1 LVVRQ
6 RALIIF
12 VRRLGNGRVT
22 WSGQSICEAQG
33 MLEPPLR
40 PSGSRSFQSS
50 AFPGVRRRSAPA
62 PPEVLPVS
70 YVQEPPSSRSTGR
83 PVRRTGDAQ
92 RREPVLGADI
102 AVLRSRGLN
111 DGVLRAIL
119 REGPAGSASPARLL
133 LERGLVTEE
142 DYYCAFAEATGL
154 GFLSEG
160 SFVSRHNPGFPP
172 PLEMRGPLPVGRS
185 QTGEILFA
193 VAPAPESLAEFQSY
207 LTRFPEMRQ
216 RIRIA
221 SPRAL
226 SRAIAAADPGKR
238 LSVERAQ
245 ASARQTMP
253 GGQIAVVCGIL
264 ATFAGGL
271 LLTPGQAT
279 VGLSVGV
286 TLLGMIPGVARM
298 MAGAAGCRSRL
309 PKRAQPA
316 GPPPFYSVLVPLY
329 REARVAPVLAAALGA
344 LDYPHQR
351 LEVLFLLEE
360 DDHET
365 RAALKPLL
373 MAHMR
378 TVVLPAGEPRTKPR
392 ALCHGLAIARGEL
405 IAVYDGEDRPE
416 PDQLRLAAARFC
428 KVPPR
433 VAGLQAHLAIDHG
446 SHRIFARQFRLE
458 YAGLFDCLLP
468 WLSARGWPF
477 PLGGTSNHFRRSAL
491 EAVGGWDPYNVTE
504 DADLSLRLSRAGYDL
519 QTLAS
524 TTFEEAP
531 LNWSAWHKQRTRWLK
546 GWLQTLL
553 VTLRDPVVLAGELR
567 RTKTI
572 VPLVYL
578 VSMVVTL
585 AAHPIFL
592 GILLAYGSGISPV
605 PFNASWQANAT
616 LSLAGTSVALAYGS
630 MTVLAFAGARA
641 RGHWPPFVDL
651 LFIPLYWLAQSLAF
665 YAAVVDLVRRP
676 HAWSKTEHGLARRPG
691 RLPGGAKRAGW
702 RA

>member
-1 LVVRQ
+1 
-6 RALIIF
+6 
-12 VRRLGNGRVT
+12 
-22 WSGQSICEAQG
+22 
-33 MLEPPLR
+33 M
-40 PSGSRSFQSS
+40 
-50 AFPGVRRRSAPA
+50 
-62 PPEVLPVS
+62 
-70 YVQEPPSSRSTGR
+70 
-83 PVRRTGDAQ
+83 
-92 RREPVLGADI
+92 
-102 AVLRSRGLN
+102 LRSRGLS
-111 DGVLRAIL
+111 DGVLRAVF
-119 REGPAGSASPARLL
+119 REARAMAISPVRLL
-133 LERGLVTEE
+133 LERGLVTQEA
-142 DYYCAFAEATGL
+142 YYCAFAEATGL

-160 SFVSRHNPGFPP
+160 SFVSRHNPRFPP
-172 PLEMRGPLPVGRS
+172 PPGMGGPLPVGRAE
-185 QTGEILFA
+185 TGEMLFA
-193 VAPAPESLAEFQSY
+193 VAPAPESFAEFQDY
-207 LTRFPEMRQ
+207 LRRFPAMRE

-226 SRAIAAADPGKR
+226 SRAIAAADPGGR
-238 LSVERAQ
+238 LSVERAHV
-245 ASARQTMP
+245 SARQTMP
-253 GGQIAVVCGIL
+253 KGQAALVSAMLV
-264 ATFAGGL
+264 AFAAGL
-271 LLTPGQAT
+271 LLTPGQVA
-279 VGLSVGV
+279 VGLSVIV

-309 PKRAQPA
+309 PTRAPPA

-329 REARVAPVLAAALGA
+329 REARVAPVLAAALDA
-344 LDYPHQR
+344 LDYPRQR
-351 LEVLFLLEE
+351 LEILFLLEE

-365 RAALKPLL
+365 RAALQPLL

-392 ALCHGLAIARGEL
+392 ALCHGLAVARGEL

-416 PDQLRLAAARFC
+416 PDQLRLASARFC
-428 KVPPR
+428 EVSPR

-504 DADLSLRLSRAGYDL
+504 DADLSLRLSRAGYEL

-553 VTLRDPVVLAGELR
+553 VTLRDPLVLAGELR
-567 RTKTI
+567 RTKT
-572 VPLVYL
+572 VVLLVYL

-592 GILLAYGSGISPV
+592 GVLLAYGSGISPV
-605 PFNASWQANAT
+605 PFNASWQANVT

-651 LFIPLYWLAQSLAF
+651 LFIPFYWLAQSLAF

-676 HAWSKTEHGLARRPG
+676 HAWAKTEHGLARRPR
-691 RLPGGAKRAGW
+691 RLPAGKKRAH
-702 RA
+702 RRS